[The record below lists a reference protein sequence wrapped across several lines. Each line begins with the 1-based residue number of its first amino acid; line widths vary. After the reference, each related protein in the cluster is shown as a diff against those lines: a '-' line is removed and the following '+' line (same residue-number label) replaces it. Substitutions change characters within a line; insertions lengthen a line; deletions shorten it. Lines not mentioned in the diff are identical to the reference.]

1 MGQSPADTTPTTD
14 KTRFPRLT
22 RGRAAA
28 AAFGLGATL
37 ALSPMVLAENP
48 APATPTP
55 PQTMTSPVA
64 LIQQQSFA
72 PLVKK
77 VLPAVVNISV
87 TQKAG
92 ADQMSEEQE
101 QFQGSPFQNFPNSPF
116 DEMLRRFFEQQNPG
130 GEGHASPQMPEGQPQ
145 RIALGSGFI
154 IDPSGYIV
162 TNDHV
167 VGSADHI
174 SVGLSNGTELTARVI
189 GTDEL
194 TDVALIKVESPTAL
208 PFVSWGDSRTLEVGD
223 WVVAAGNPF
232 GLGGSITAG
241 IVSARGR
248 DIGAGPFDDFIQVD
262 APINPGNSGGPV
274 FNTDGLVV
282 GMDTAIASPTGA
294 SVGIGFAIPS
304 EIVSRIVAELRE
316 KGRVERGWLGAGV
329 QDVPNTEGSGN
340 LGVGISSVE
349 RGGPAAHGG
358 LRPGD
363 VVTAVNGQPVDSQ
376 RGFVKA
382 IASTMPGNSVR
393 LTLRRQGREIE
404 LTLPVGRRP
413 SGQG

>member
-1 MGQSPADTTPTTD
+1 MPADT
-14 KTRFPRLT
+14 PRSWFAAV
-22 RGRAAA
+22 RAASIVAAIMLAAVPSVPTPA
-28 AAFGLGATL
+28 AANG
-37 ALSPMVLAENP
+37 PN
-48 APATPTP
+48 
-55 PQTMTSPVA
+55 
-64 LIQQQSFA
+64 SFA
-72 PLVKK
+72 PLVRR
-77 VLPAVVNISV
+77 VQPAVVNIRV
-87 TQKAG
+87 TETVAAEDPLAGLPPELQQLFRQKFRAHRQEMQG
-92 ADQMSEEQE
+92 A
-101 QFQGSPFQNFPNSPF
+101 
-116 DEMLRRFFEQQNPG
+116 
-130 GEGHASPQMPEGQPQ
+130 
-145 RIALGSGFI
+145 GSGFI